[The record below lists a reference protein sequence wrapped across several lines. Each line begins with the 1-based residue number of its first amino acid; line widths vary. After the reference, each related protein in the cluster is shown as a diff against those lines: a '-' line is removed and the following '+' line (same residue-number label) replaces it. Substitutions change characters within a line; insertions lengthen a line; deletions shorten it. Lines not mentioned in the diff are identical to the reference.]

1 MRMWWH
7 FHRIVKPLVHLL
19 VDHHIHHQGWMISFW
34 WWLITFGRTLYVH
47 YKLFVQ
53 PWEKTMFWSF
63 MIMMIALMLNYLE
76 LRDRRKNID
85 LWVQTICYTISS
97 ATFLKHLLSSD
108 FSWWWWWWWLLGM
121 HQQWL
126 VLTRPKRVPEG
137 IRYSVFEITTRTLLE
152 KFYYSAE

>member
-19 VDHHIHHQGWMISFW
+19 VVHHIHHQGWMISFW

-108 FSWWWWWWWLLGM
+108 FSWWWWWWLLGM

-126 VLTRPKRVPEG
+126 VLTRPKRVPKRVLLG
-137 IRYSVFEITTRTLLE
+137 FWNYYSYPTR
-152 KFYYSAE
+152 KFYYSIE

>member
-19 VDHHIHHQGWMISFW
+19 VVHHIHHQGWMISFW
-34 WWLITFGRTLYVH
+34 WWLITLYVH
-47 YKLFVQ
+47 FKLFVQ